1 MARVPTFV
9 DGLDEFLGGGVPE
22 GHVVLVQGPPG
33 SMKTTL
39 TYSVLLSN
47 AAREKHRGLYLCLE
61 QSRARF
67 LAQMEQTGLPPGP
80 GGDLLEVVD
89 LAGARRETPDQ
100 AWGEVW
106 LEVLGGLIDDAA
118 GRETKLAALDS
129 LTLHEALAGQVKRSQ
144 VMELFEKFREAGLTA
159 FVISEGSGDGLH
171 PAGADFLA
179 DGILQVRIADESGGV
194 QRSRRIAVRK
204 MRGVA
209 HGLDDLT
216 LLFRNGKFRVAPVM
230 KLG

>member
-1 MARVPTFV
+1 MARIPTFV
-9 DGLDEFLGGGVPE
+9 EGLDDVIGGGVPE

-39 TYSVLLSN
+39 AYSILLTN
-47 AAREKHRGLYLCLE
+47 AVRERRRGFYLCLE

-67 LAQMEQTGLPPGP
+67 TAQMAQTGLDPAPAGE
-80 GGDLLEVVD
+80 LLDVVD
-89 LAGARRETPDQ
+89 LAGARRETPDR

-118 GRETKLAALDS
+118 GRETRLAALDS
-129 LTLHEALAGQVKRSQ
+129 LTLHEALAGQVKRSD
-144 VMELFEKFREAGLTA
+144 VMELFERFREAGLTA
-159 FVISEGSGDGLH
+159 LVISEGSGDGLH

-179 DGILQVRIADESGGV
+179 DSILQLRIAAEDGGA
-194 QRSRRIAVRK
+194 QRSRRIAVLK

-216 LLFRNGKFRVAPVM
+216 LVFRNGRFRVAPVM